1 VSVRVDSGLQSGRR
15 VLDDYAHASYGMPL
29 EELEKIQA
37 IVTGTPERVVDR
49 LSRYIAA
56 GARHVVV
63 RLGALDLHS
72 QRDQLERV
80 AALIPSLRQADARSS
95 PSDANRAPS

>member
-1 VSVRVDSGLQSGRR
+1 VSVRVDSSLQSGRR
-15 VLDDYAHASYGMPL
+15 VLIDYAQANYGMPV

-37 IVTGTPERVVDR
+37 IITGTPQHVIES

-56 GARHVVV
+56 GARHVMV
-63 RLGALDLHS
+63 RLGALDRHS

-80 AALIPSLRQADARSS
+80 AALIPSLRDAARDQ
-95 PSDANRAPS
+95 PRGRLAPG